1 MLQPVSTAGLCAAH
15 RVGFRW
21 AGAIIIGEVPSSP
34 GPQFAAFLILK
45 LNHGFYQQLVRI
57 YGSFRNELSPLLL

>member
-1 MLQPVSTAGLCAAH
+1 MSTAGLRAAH

-21 AGAIIIGEVPSSP
+21 AGAIIIGNIPATSK
-34 GPQFAAFLILK
+34 GPQLTALLFLK
-45 LNHGFYQQLVRI
+45 LNHGFYQQVVRI